1 MWFNI
6 LKKPSWY
13 EGSNPYKPRKD
24 KRFQYMR
31 DLTPDMDDILTW
43 ESKDKKARGEAY
55 YHESF
60 ETGNYQWDIRVFT
73 IKEGHQGKG
82 NARKYLKEF
91 IEELDSLK
99 YTNSPPSVSLIKSHT
114 LNFWKKMKEE
124 GLVSDLQE
132 Q

>member
-1 MWFNI
+1 
-6 LKKPSWY
+6 
-13 EGSNPYKPRKD
+13 
-24 KRFQYMR
+24 MR